1 MYSQPDPIIASDL
14 DSTISRRASV
24 RRLIV
29 GGGATV
35 LAGRGLESVAAQES
49 TPMAAGECV
58 ATAPP
63 AQEGVGFT
71 SLLVGGIVPDMPTGP
86 VDVRLSR
93 FTLEPGASIP
103 SATLPYPSMAY
114 VETGELTCPDNPG
127 KLMYGPDGEVMYKT
141 SGKAEWH
148 TCTPGMTWYVPAGI
162 ADAAANEG
170 NTLMSAL
177 FFEFVP
183 VDQGA
188 TPTT

>member
-1 MYSQPDPIIASDL
+1 MDPRSKPVTVSDPVRNL
-14 DSTISRRASV
+14 SRRATV
-24 RRLIV
+24 RRLII
-29 GGGATV
+29 GGGAAA
-35 LAGRGLESVAAQES
+35 LAGRSLAPVAAQEA
-49 TPMAAGECV
+49 TPAAGACV

-63 AQEGVGFT
+63 AQDGVGFA
-71 SLLVGGIVPDMPTGP
+71 SLLVGGIVPDMPAGP

-93 FTLEPGASIP
+93 FTLDPGASIP

-127 KLMYGPDGEVMYKT
+127 KIMYGPDGAVMYET
-141 SGKAEWH
+141 TGGAEWH

-183 VDQGA
+183 VEESA
-188 TPTT
+188 TPTM

>member
-1 MYSQPDPIIASDL
+1 MHAQPDPIIASDP
-14 DSTISRRASV
+14 DSTISRRATV
-24 RRLIV
+24 RRLIA
-29 GGGATV
+29 GGGAAV
-35 LAGRGLESVAAQES
+35 LAGRGLNHATAQEA
-49 TPMAAGECV
+49 TPAAGQCV

-63 AQEGVGFT
+63 AQEGVGFA
-71 SLLVGGIVPDMPTGP
+71 SLLVGGIVPDMPAGP

-103 SATLPYPSMAY
+103 SSTLPYPSMAY

-127 KLMYGPDGEVMYKT
+127 KIMYGPDGAVMYET
-141 SGKAEWH
+141 TGGDEWH

-170 NTLMSAL
+170 TTLMSAL

-183 VDQGA
+183 VEQGA